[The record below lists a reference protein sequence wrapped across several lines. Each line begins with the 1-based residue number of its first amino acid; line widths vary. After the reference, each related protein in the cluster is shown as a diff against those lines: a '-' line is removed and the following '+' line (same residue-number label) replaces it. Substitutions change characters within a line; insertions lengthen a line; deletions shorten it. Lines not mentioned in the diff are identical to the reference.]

1 MDAAAR
7 SVELAR
13 VLQENSLLA
22 SSLRLLAFLHIKLK
36 RLEEAETLVN
46 QSVDMAR
53 TTDDAWN
60 LASSLHA
67 YGKLRLEQ
75 KQYYEASLLLKESV
89 QLFESIQ
96 DQWEVSGPYECLG
109 YSAFKLG
116 ELNISIEYFKKCIA
130 ASQIYRG
137 SWVLSRGIEG
147 LGIALCA
154 NNAFFEATIL
164 LGAAE
169 KGRQSYTGEATPNF
183 PTEHAEALL
192 NLQRVFTEQELHGWW
207 SKGKEMTRS
216 QALAYALEV

>member
-1 MDAAAR
+1 MHGQGVIQFIQGNTEGALDAAAR

-116 ELNISIEYFKKCIA
+116 ELNISIEYFKN
-130 ASQIYRG
+130 ASPQARSTG
-137 SWVLSRGIEG
+137 AHG
-147 LGIALCA
+147 
-154 NNAFFEATIL
+154 FFL
-164 LGAAE
+164 
-169 KGRQSYTGEATPNF
+169 
-183 PTEHAEALL
+183 
-192 NLQRVFTEQELHGWW
+192 V
-207 SKGKEMTRS
+207 
-216 QALAYALEV
+216 V